1 MVALSAFQLSA
12 TRGSNAP
19 LNIAATMQGRKIFP
33 SLALCP
39 QDLLHALVSGSVC
52 S

>member
-12 TRGSNAP
+12 TRDSYAP
-19 LNIAATMQGRKIFP
+19 LNIAATLQGRKIFP
-33 SLALCP
+33 SLAFCP
-39 QDLLHALVSGSVC
+39 QEVLHALVTGSAC